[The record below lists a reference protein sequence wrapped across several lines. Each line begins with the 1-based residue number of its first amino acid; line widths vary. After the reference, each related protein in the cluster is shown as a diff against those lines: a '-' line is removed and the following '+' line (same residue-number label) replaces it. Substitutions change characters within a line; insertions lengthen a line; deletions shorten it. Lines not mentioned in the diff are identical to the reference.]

1 MTFEELKSKKPT
13 AEWLEND
20 EDGDFFNEE
29 NISVT
34 NKVLDAYI
42 STLQKLGSGADE
54 DDIMEAVEE
63 VVTRL
68 NELNEEYD
76 DYIETSERE
85 DLCEFIQ
92 SAAEIAGLHSEEDIT
107 EEWREW

>member
-1 MTFEELKSKKPT
+1 MTFEELKKNKPT
-13 AEWLEND
+13 SDWLEND

-29 NISVT
+29 NISAT

-42 STLQKLGSGADE
+42 STLQKLGSGAEE
-54 DDIMEAVEE
+54 DDILEAVEK
-63 VVTRL
+63 VVTQL
-68 NELNEEYD
+68 NELNEGYD
-76 DYIETSERE
+76 HYIETSERE

-92 SAAEIAGLHSEEDIT
+92 TAAELAGLETDEDVT